1 MRKIGSPTVW
11 VVLCTILACAWCQM
25 GGAQET
31 AQEED
36 VAALMEEAVENA
48 QMGEL
53 DAALEAF
60 EKVLEAQPE
69 HERALLLAARVY
81 SQKGVQMAEDDRK
94 AANKPLRRGAELMR
108 RLAKLKK
115 DLTESERETL
125 MISIYNEACCLAI
138 DGEADKAIER
148 LKEAIEA
155 GFEDPDFIEND
166 SDFDSLR
173 NDERYKAI
181 IADLRKGEGD
191 EEEGDADDEE
201 SQDEEV
207 DA

>member
-1 MRKIGSPTVW
+1 
-11 VVLCTILACAWCQM
+11 M